1 MKHKEGIKRIY
12 IVISI
17 VWFLFFLI
25 TFIKEI
31 STNTIGDQMRMQDG
45 AMFDFAYYWL
55 IGAFVPLPLFFIIN
69 WVANGFDKN

>member
-17 VWFLFFLI
+17 VWFLFCLI

-55 IGAFVPLPLFFIIN
+55 IGAFVSSLTYYLL
-69 WVANGFDKN
+69 VSK